1 MYRIISRASEIPGER
16 ERAKIVYPGEQ
27 NSGKT
32 VLIRKCMI
40 IGRNKDGARLFSV
53 ISSDRTRSSG
63 QKLKFQLNLRRNVL
77 TVMVIKHWIILT
89 QKGCEL
95 SVL

>member
-53 ISSDRTRSSG
+53 ISSG
-63 QKLKFQLNLRRNVL
+63 QKLKLQLNLRRNVV